1 MGSRESSLVIQALFE
16 AVLMGWPELWEV
28 TTNRMEA
35 ENTNKRGVEMEKP
48 YKLHMQQ
55 SQSSTI
61 IVL

>member
-1 MGSRESSLVIQALFE
+1 
-16 AVLMGWPELWEV
+16 MGWPELWEV

>member
-1 MGSRESSLVIQALFE
+1 
-16 AVLMGWPELWEV
+16 MGWPELREV

-55 SQSSTI
+55 SEQHYHCF
-61 IVL
+61 VVVFLAP